1 MPSRRSRRPDK
12 EGVESGRARQK
23 MMDRRRLNGA
33 VERRGR
39 KGGRKDGFP
48 PLDLPHGNG
57 CGLWS
62 ATRGTHAIVDVS
74 VDFLKELATFR
85 VLVPDGHREG
95 AVQKLAV
102 ARARDLSRKFA
113 AAG

>member
-1 MPSRRSRRPDK
+1 MAQSR
-12 EGVESGRARQK
+12 
-23 MMDRRRLNGA
+23 
-33 VERRGR
+33 RRGR

-48 PLDLPHGNG
+48 PLDLPHGNC